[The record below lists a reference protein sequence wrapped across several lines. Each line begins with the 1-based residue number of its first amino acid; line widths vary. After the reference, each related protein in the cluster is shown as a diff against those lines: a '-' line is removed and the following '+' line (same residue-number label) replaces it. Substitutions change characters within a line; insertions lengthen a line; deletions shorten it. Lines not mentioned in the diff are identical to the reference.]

1 MKTIILTLSFIIPA
15 VLFGQIDRSV
25 RPNAGTAP
33 TINIKDSEVFKTS
46 NGITVILSENHKLP
60 KVSFNLV
67 VGAAPQKEG
76 EMAGL
81 SEIAGSLIQSGT
93 TSKSKDELDNEID
106 YIGASLNA
114 DNNSVYLS
122 CLTKHI
128 DKGLSIMSDITMNA
142 NFPQSEVDRIIKQNE
157 SGLMSAKSDGG
168 TMARNA
174 SAASNF
180 KNHPYGEVMN
190 EATLS
195 NINRDAIVNYYKTTF
210 TPTGSYLTIVGDI
223 NKDQASALVEKYFGA
238 WSGEN
243 PETTKYDVTP
253 LSKGNN
259 VVFVKKPGA
268 VQSVISITHPMMI
281 EPSNPDYIKLQVLN
295 GVLGGGVF
303 SNRLMTNLRET
314 KAYTYGC
321 RSSMS
326 INEYGSSFSAG
337 GNFRNEVSDSAIT
350 EILYELNRIS
360 SELVED
366 EELAITKSSMAGGF
380 ARSLEDP
387 ATIARFALN
396 IIKNKLP
403 NDYYQTYLQKLD
415 AVTKQDL
422 LDVAKKYLSPASCN
436 IIVVG
441 NEEILDRL
449 KQFDADG
456 KITKLDAF
464 GQEVKEMLPADIS
477 KEELINKYITAITL
491 TSTPKALAKKLKSL
505 KSLEEVMEL
514 NMDQVPFPLKSTRVW
529 ISPNSEGQKMEG
541 QGMVFQ
547 KSYFDGTA
555 GGSSSMQGGKTELSA
570 EEIAAKQKSIGLWP
584 EMNYA
589 SSGMEYEILGIE
601 NKDGKDCYVLK
612 LNDGKTETYDYFDK
626 ETFFKVNSTSIEKNG
641 DEVQESSI
649 SYSDFKEQDGFM
661 FPNTMNISMGPAN
674 FAVKVTSRTLNSK
687 VDFDSFK

>member
-1 MKTIILTLSFIIPA
+1 MKTIILTFAFVIPA
-15 VLFGQIDRSV
+15 VLFGQLDRSA
-25 RPNAGTAP
+25 RPEAGPAP

-67 VGAAPQKEG
+67 VGSAPQMEG
-76 EMAGL
+76 TMAGL
-81 SEIAGSLIQSGT
+81 SEMAGSLIQSGT
-93 TSKSKDELDNEID
+93 SNRTKDVLDSEID
-106 YIGASLNA
+106 YIGANLNA

-122 CLTKHI
+122 CLTKHL
-128 DKGLSIMSDITMNA
+128 DKALSIMSDVTMNA

-157 SGLMSAKSDGG
+157 SGLMSTKSDAGS
-168 TMARNA
+168 MARNA
-174 SAASNF
+174 SAVSNF

-190 EATLS
+190 ETTLA
-195 NINRDAIVNYYKTTF
+195 NIDRDAIVEYYKAMF
-210 TPTGSYLTIVGDI
+210 TPNGSYLTIVGDI
-223 NKDQASALVEKYFGA
+223 TKDQASALVEKYFGA
-238 WSGEN
+238 WTGGESN
-243 PETTKYDVTP
+243 KTKYPVSP
-253 LSKGNN
+253 LAKGNN
-259 VVFVKKPGA
+259 VVFVKKTGA
-268 VQSVISITHPMMI
+268 VQSVISIAHPMMV

-303 SNRLMTNLRET
+303 SNRLMSNLRET

-337 GNFRNEVSDSAIT
+337 GNFRNDVSDSAIT
-350 EILYELNRIS
+350 EILYELKRIS
-360 SELVED
+360 TELVED

-387 ATIARFALN
+387 ATIARFALS

-415 AVTKQDL
+415 AVTKQDV
-422 LDVAKKYLSPASCN
+422 LDVAKKYLAPESCN

-449 KQFDADG
+449 MQFDADG
-456 KITKLDAF
+456 NITKLDAF
-464 GQEVKEMLPADIS
+464 GKEVKEMLPADIS
-477 KEELINKYITAITL
+477 KEELVSKYIAAVTM
-491 TSTPKALAKKLKSL
+491 TSTPKALAKKMKSL

-529 ISPNSEGQKMEG
+529 MAPNSEGQKMEG

-547 KSYFDGTA
+547 KSYFDGAA
-555 GGSSSMQGGKTELSA
+555 GGSSSMQGGKKELSA
-570 EEIAAKQKSIGLWP
+570 EEIASKNKSVGLWP
-584 EMNYA
+584 ELNYA
-589 SSGMEYEILGIE
+589 TSGMTYELLGIE
-601 NKDGKDCYVLK
+601 KVNGKDCYVLK

-626 ETFFKVNSTSIEKNG
+626 TTFYKVNSTSIDKEG

-661 FPNTMNISMGPAN
+661 FPNTMTISMGPAN
-674 FAVKVTSRTLNSK
+674 FAVTVSTRTLNAK
-687 VDFDSFK
+687 IDFDSFK